1 MVKTPTTND
10 TIFGLD
16 ISEANQILASLRRK
30 VSKRFLLI
38 EFGIDSLTYCEAK
51 VIKDQVYCSKVNRI
65 SIEKKAIERGTPT
78 DAETM
83 ASFISQIIDE
93 EQILAHRVGITLP
106 PQAALS
112 KTIYLPDHLNY
123 KEAIEYISNP
133 SSSGFQ
139 FPIPLENTD
148 FDIVPLSCIP
158 IDKKNKTK
166 AYFLSSIPKKLVDNV
181 ITTLTEAGLELH
193 SLDISYSSLGRLAIT
208 EINKLEKKQ
217 AIILIELSL
226 ECTHFQ
232 IISVDGP
239 IHVNTLAAIKPFNT
253 KENYQGE
260 KSIEEHTISS
270 EDYLAISQLDLK
282 VLFNEIKDELDNLK
296 SKYNLQF
303 TEIILS
309 GINSS
314 HPGINNFF
322 KDRFNIKIKTLRS
335 LSSVDIGEVNLAKPM
350 AMQDL
355 NRIIGLGLSIIQSE
369 DIEEDGIESTPSKVK
384 NQKIVDDS
392 SYGQSKEN
400 DINLPIENNMEKD
413 NVDNISDKLNLDSN
427 NNKYKQNKIEVSN
440 YSDKNLSTESNDD
453 EFIIR
458 EKNIQKNES
467 IIDFDTNLKK
477 EIIPCD
483 DKSFVTEPIEEK
495 DLIANANQEIDDLK
509 YPEKEED
516 SNKNSNSNNKPK
528 YFEEDNFNMPDN

>member
-1 MVKTPTTND
+1 MVKTPTTKD

-38 EFGIDSLTYCEAK
+38 EFGIDSLTYCEAR
-51 VIKDQVYCSKVNRI
+51 VINDQVFYSKVNRI

-83 ASFISQIIDE
+83 ASFITQLIDE
-93 EQILAHRVGITLP
+93 EQIWAHRVGITLP

-148 FDIVPLSCIP
+148 FDIVPLGCMP
-158 IDKKNKTK
+158 IDRKNKTK
-166 AYFLSSIPKKLVDNV
+166 AYFLSSVPKKLVDNI
-181 ITTLTEAGLELH
+181 ITTLTKAGLELH
-193 SLDISYSSLGRLAIT
+193 SLDISYSALGRLAIT

-217 AIILIELSL
+217 VIILIELSL

-239 IHVNTLAAIKPFNT
+239 IHVTTLAAIKSFNT
-253 KENYQGE
+253 QENYKGD

-296 SKYNLQF
+296 RKYNLQF
-303 TEIILS
+303 NEIILS

-314 HPGINNFF
+314 HPGIDKFF
-322 KDRFNIKIKTLRS
+322 KDRFNIKTKTLRS
-335 LSSVDIGEVNLAKPM
+335 LSSVDIGDVNLAKPI

-369 DIEEDGIESTPSKVK
+369 DVEE
-384 NQKIVDDS
+384 
-392 SYGQSKEN
+392 
-400 DINLPIENNMEKD
+400 
-413 NVDNISDKLNLDSN
+413 
-427 NNKYKQNKIEVSN
+427 
-440 YSDKNLSTESNDD
+440 
-453 EFIIR
+453 
-458 EKNIQKNES
+458 
-467 IIDFDTNLKK
+467 
-477 EIIPCD
+477 
-483 DKSFVTEPIEEK
+483 
-495 DLIANANQEIDDLK
+495 
-509 YPEKEED
+509 
-516 SNKNSNSNNKPK
+516 
-528 YFEEDNFNMPDN
+528 